1 MSKVRFEDN
10 NNLETVIIYIPDSDD
25 SEEDYNDYNDKI
37 VNLYLIKKS
46 HGIRRF
52 RKYHPLYNHSNKSNK
67 LTCFQYFINNI
78 KDFIFFMK

>member
-1 MSKVRFEDN
+1 MSKVRFKDN
-10 NNLETVIIYIPDSDD
+10 NNLETVIIYIQDSDD
-25 SEEDYNDYNDKI
+25 SDIDYNDEI

-52 RKYHPLYNHSNKSNK
+52 RKYHPLYNHSYKSNK
-67 LTCFQYFINNI
+67 LSCFQYFINNI